1 MTKIKKPYRQ
11 PILELFPVEPF
22 YLLEGSKKS
31 GYAIDN
37 DNADPGFIIP
47 IKEETE
53 EDEDEDGFVDIDQ
66 KGIFRGPF

>member
-1 MTKIKKPYRQ
+1 MTKMKKKYQSPT
-11 PILELFPVEPF
+11 LELFPTEPF

-37 DNADPGFIIP
+37 DNADPGLIIP

-53 EDEDEDGFVDIDQ
+53 EDEDEDGYVEID
-66 KGIFRGPF
+66 

>member
-1 MTKIKKPYRQ
+1 MTKMKKKYQRPEM
-11 PILELFPVEPF
+11 ELITTEPF

-53 EDEDEDGFVDIDQ
+53 EDEDEDGFVDID
-66 KGIFRGPF
+66 

>member
-1 MTKIKKPYRQ
+1 MTKMKKKYQSPT
-11 PILELFPVEPF
+11 LELFPTEPF

-37 DNADPGFIIP
+37 DNADPGLIIP

-53 EDEDEDGFVDIDQ
+53 EDEDEDGFVEID
-66 KGIFRGPF
+66 

>member
-1 MTKIKKPYRQ
+1 MTKIKKKYQRPE
-11 PILELFPVEPF
+11 LELITTEPF

-37 DNADPGFIIP
+37 DNADPGLIIP

-53 EDEDEDGFVDIDQ
+53 EDEDEDGYVEID
-66 KGIFRGPF
+66 

>member
-1 MTKIKKPYRQ
+1 MTKMKKKYQRPEM
-11 PILELFPVEPF
+11 ELITTEPF

-37 DNADPGFIIP
+37 DNADPGLIIP

-53 EDEDEDGFVDIDQ
+53 EKAKKDGYVEID
-66 KGIFRGPF
+66 

>member
-1 MTKIKKPYRQ
+1 MKKKYQSPT
-11 PILELFPVEPF
+11 LELFPTEPF

-37 DNADPGFIIP
+37 DNADPGLIIP

-53 EDEDEDGFVDIDQ
+53 EDEDEDGFVEID
-66 KGIFRGPF
+66 

>member
-1 MTKIKKPYRQ
+1 MTKIKKKYQRPE
-11 PILELFPVEPF
+11 LELIPTEPF

-37 DNADPGFIIP
+37 DNADPGLIIP

-53 EDEDEDGFVDIDQ
+53 EDEDEDGFVEID
-66 KGIFRGPF
+66 

>member
-1 MTKIKKPYRQ
+1 MTKIKKKYQRPEM
-11 PILELFPVEPF
+11 ELITTEPF

-37 DNADPGFIIP
+37 DNADPGLIIP

-53 EDEDEDGFVDIDQ
+53 EDEDEDGYVEID
-66 KGIFRGPF
+66 

>member
-1 MTKIKKPYRQ
+1 MTKIKKKYQRPA
-11 PILELFPVEPF
+11 LELIPTEPF

-37 DNADPGFIIP
+37 DNADPGLIIP

-53 EDEDEDGFVDIDQ
+53 EDEDEDGYVEID
-66 KGIFRGPF
+66 

>member
-1 MTKIKKPYRQ
+1 MKKKYQSPT
-11 PILELFPVEPF
+11 PELFPTEPF

-37 DNADPGFIIP
+37 DNADPGLIIP

-53 EDEDEDGFVDIDQ
+53 EDEDEDGFVEID
-66 KGIFRGPF
+66 